1 MESSELERHW
11 RVSLSYTSNMK
22 ARKKRQCIVVNV
34 VNKDRKMKEKR
45 EAKEIDK
52 AIEDMLCQTRD

>member
-1 MESSELERHW
+1 MD
-11 RVSLSYTSNMK
+11 
-22 ARKKRQCIVVNV
+22 V

-52 AIEDMLCQTRD
+52 AIEDDVMSNKGLKKDRI

>member
-1 MESSELERHW
+1 
-11 RVSLSYTSNMK
+11 MK

-52 AIEDMLCQTRD
+52 AIEDDFMSNTGLKKDRI

>member
-1 MESSELERHW
+1 
-11 RVSLSYTSNMK
+11 MK

-45 EAKEIDK
+45 EAKKIDK

>member
-1 MESSELERHW
+1 
-11 RVSLSYTSNMK
+11 MK
-22 ARKKRQCIVVNV
+22 ARKKRQCIV

-52 AIEDMLCQTRD
+52 AIEDNVMSNKGLNKDKI